1 MPSIIL
7 AVGNT
12 AAASADIVLADGD
25 VANIFVDLPAS
36 YNSPEEKATLEV
48 QIKRVNNSYV
58 TLGIIGTELKHRS
71 VKLTDA
77 GTYRINRAAQI
88 NAIGAQR
95 G

>member
-1 MPSIIL
+1 MPSILL

-25 VANIFVDLPAS
+25 IANIFVDIPAT
-36 YNSPEEKATLEV
+36 YNSPEEKAALEV
-48 QIKRVNNSYV
+48 QIKRVDNSYV
-58 TLGIIGTELKHRS
+58 TLGILSTELKQRS

-77 GTYRINRAAQI
+77 GTYRINRAAQA
-88 NAIGAQR
+88 NSIGAQR